1 MGSRLEAW
9 LVVVVVMLNAYSVG
23 ANCVERFVNY
33 GSWQRLAS
41 SDFAAYHRAQQSA
54 ILAFVVAPLAISFVL
69 QWLLLWYRP
78 SGEGIAVVWTMLAA
92 SSVGFLSTALIQIPI
107 HRKLDHG
114 FSAELITLLLHTDW
128 IRKAADAVRIV
139 ASIALLRNCLK

>member
-9 LVVVVVMLNAYSVG
+9 LVVAVVMLNAYSVG

-41 SDFAAYHRAQQSA
+41 SDFAAYHRAQQPT
-54 ILAFVVAPLAISFVL
+54 IMAFVVAPLAISFLL
-69 QWLLLWYRP
+69 QVLLLWRRP
-78 SGEGIAVVWTMLAA
+78 PGIGIALVWIMIAA
-92 SSVGFLSTALIQIPI
+92 SLVGFLSTAFIQIPI
-107 HRKLDHG
+107 HRRLDNG
-114 FSAELITLLLHTDW
+114 FSAELITLLLNTDW
-128 IRKAADAVRIV
+128 IRKAADLVRIV

>member
-1 MGSRLEAW
+1 MSSRIEAW
-9 LVVVVVMLNAYSVG
+9 LVVAVVMLNAYSVG

-33 GSWQRLAS
+33 GSWQRLAN
-41 SDFAAYHRAQQSA
+41 SDFAAYHRAQQPT
-54 ILAFVVAPLAISFVL
+54 ILAFVVAPLAISFLL
-69 QWLLLWYRP
+69 QGLLLWHRP
-78 SGEGIAVVWTMLAA
+78 LGVGIALVWIMLAA
-92 SSVGFLSTALIQIPI
+92 SLVGFLSTAFIQIPI

-114 FSAELITLLLHTDW
+114 FSAQLITLLLNTDW

>member
-9 LVVVVVMLNAYSVG
+9 LVVAVVMLNAYSVG

-33 GSWQRLAS
+33 GSWHRLAD
-41 SDFAAYHRAQQSA
+41 SDFAAYHRAQQPT
-54 ILAFVVAPLAISFVL
+54 ILAFVVAPLAISFLL
-69 QWLLLWYRP
+69 QGLLLWRRP
-78 SGEGIAVVWTMLAA
+78 LEVGIALVWIMLAA
-92 SSVGFLSTALIQIPI
+92 SLVGFLSTAFIQIPI

-114 FSAELITLLLHTDW
+114 FSAQLITRLLNTDW

>member
-9 LVVVVVMLNAYSVG
+9 LVVAVVLLNAYSVG

-33 GSWQRLAS
+33 GSWQRLAI
-41 SDFAAYHRAQQSA
+41 SDFAAYHRAQQPP
-54 ILAFVVAPLAISFVL
+54 ILAFVVAPLAISFIL
-69 QWLLLWYRP
+69 QWLLLWHRP
-78 SGEGIAVVWTMLAA
+78 LGVGITLVSIMLAA
-92 SSVGFLSTALIQIPI
+92 SLVGFLSTAFIQIPI

-114 FSAELITLLLHTDW
+114 FSAQLITRLLNTDW
-128 IRKAADAVRIV
+128 IRKAADGVRIV